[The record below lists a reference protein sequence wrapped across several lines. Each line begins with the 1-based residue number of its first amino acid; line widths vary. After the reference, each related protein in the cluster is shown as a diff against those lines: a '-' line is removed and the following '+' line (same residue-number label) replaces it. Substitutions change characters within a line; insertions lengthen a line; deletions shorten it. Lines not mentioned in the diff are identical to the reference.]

1 MPHGTRGHTE
11 QFTTEARCVV
21 KDTLLHLPEM
31 IGEAGERG
39 DLHTDQ
45 RKRETWDC
53 LNSESCMGTEDS

>member
-1 MPHGTRGHTE
+1 ME

-45 RKRETWDC
+45 RKRETMGLPKQRELHGNRGPIVPKC
-53 LNSESCMGTEDS
+53 LG